1 MNNMKLDREEKELLE
16 SFERGE
22 WTSTRNRKAE
32 ISRLGAAA
40 RATLRKN
47 RRINIRLSDR
57 DVIGLQAKAAEEGMP
72 YQTLIASVLHKYL
85 AMSLGIRETGSP
97 NKASHRTANPRRVGV
112 R

>member
-1 MNNMKLDREEKELLE
+1 MNNMKLDREEKDLLD

-47 RRINIRLSDR
+47 RRINIRLSER

-72 YQTLIASVLHKYL
+72 YQTLISSVLHKYL
-85 AMSLGIRETGSP
+85 AVNLGMREPGGSK
-97 NKASHRTANPRRVGV
+97 KASHRTANPRRVGV

>member
-1 MNNMKLDREEKELLE
+1 MSNMKLDPKEKDLLK

-22 WTSTRNRKAE
+22 WSSTRDRKAE
-32 ISRLGAAA
+32 ISRLSAAA

-57 DVIGLQAKAAEEGMP
+57 DVIGLQAKAAEEGIP

-85 AMSLGIRETGSP
+85 TASMGMRETGRT
-97 NKASHRTANPRRVGV
+97 NKVSHRTANPRRVGV

>member
-1 MNNMKLDREEKELLE
+1 MNSAKLDREEKGLLE

-22 WTSTRNRKAE
+22 WPSIRERKAE
-32 ISRLGAAA
+32 IARLGAAA

-72 YQTLIASVLHKYL
+72 YQTLISSVLHKYL
-85 AMSLGIRETGSP
+85 TGSLWLAETEWP
-97 NKASHRTANPRRVGV
+97 NKASLRRVPRRM
-112 R
+112 

>member
-1 MNNMKLDREEKELLE
+1 MKDQKIDREEKDILE

-22 WTSTRNRKAE
+22 WRSVHDRKGE
-32 ISRLGAAA
+32 VSRLGTAA

-57 DVIGLQAKAAEEGMP
+57 DVIGLQAKAAEEGLP
-72 YQTLIASVLHKYL
+72 YQTLISSVLHKFL
-85 AMSLGIRETGSP
+85 TGALQHAELDLP
-97 NKASHRTANPRRVGV
+97 NKASHRTTNPRRGGV

>member
-1 MNNMKLDREEKELLE
+1 MNSAKLDRDEKELLE

-22 WTSTRNRKAE
+22 WSSTRERKVE

-57 DVIGLQAKAAEEGMP
+57 DVIGLQARAAEEGMP
-72 YQTLIASVLHKYL
+72 YQTLISSVLHKYL
-85 AMSLGIRETGSP
+85 TGGLWLGETGWPS
-97 NKASHRTANPRRVGV
+97 KASHRTANPRRVGV

>member
-1 MNNMKLDREEKELLE
+1 MRAETLDREEKEILE

-22 WTSTRNRKAE
+22 WTSVHDRKAV
-32 ISRLGAAA
+32 IAKLGAAA

-57 DVIGLQAKAAEEGMP
+57 DVIGLQAKAAEEGIP
-72 YQTLIASVLHKYL
+72 YQTLISSVLHKFV
-85 AMSLGIRETGSP
+85 TGTLSMG
-97 NKASHRTANPRRVGV
+97 ASRWSNQGAPRTASPRRVGV

>member
-1 MNNMKLDREEKELLE
+1 MNSAKLDRGEKELLD

-22 WTSTRNRKAE
+22 WSSIRERKAE
-32 ISRLGAAA
+32 VARLGAAA

-57 DVIGLQAKAAEEGMP
+57 DVIGLQARAAEEGMP
-72 YQTLIASVLHKYL
+72 YQTLISSILHKYL
-85 AMSLGIRETGSP
+85 TGSLWLGETGWP

>member
-1 MNNMKLDREEKELLE
+1 MKNMKLDREEKELLA

-22 WTSTRNRKAE
+22 WTSTRTRKAE

-40 RATLRKN
+40 RTTLRKN

-85 AMSLGIRETGSP
+85 TMSLGMKETGWPST
-97 NKASHRTANPRRVGV
+97 ASLRPANPRRVGV
-112 R
+112 K

>member
-1 MNNMKLDREEKELLE
+1 MNSVKLDREEKDLLE

-22 WTSTRNRKAE
+22 WVSVRDRKTE
-32 ISRLGAAA
+32 VSRLGTAA

-57 DVIGLQAKAAEEGMP
+57 DVIGLQAKAAEEGIP
-72 YQTLIASVLHKYL
+72 YQTLISSVLHKYL
-85 AMSLGIRETGSP
+85 TGTLWMTEMAWP
-97 NKASHRTANPRRVGV
+97 NKASHRTTNPRRVGV

>member
-1 MNNMKLDREEKELLE
+1 MKSETADRAEKELLE

-22 WTSTRNRKAE
+22 WVSINNRKAE

-57 DVIGLQAKAAEEGMP
+57 DVIGLQTRAAEEGMP
-72 YQTLIASVLHKYL
+72 YQTLISSVLHKYL
-85 AMSLGIRETGSP
+85 TGTLSQEVP
-97 NKASHRTANPRRVGV
+97 SWPKASHRTANPRRVGL

>member
-1 MNNMKLDREEKELLE
+1 MKDRTLDQEERDILE

-22 WTSTRNRKAE
+22 WMSVRDRKE
-32 ISRLGAAA
+32 EVSRLGGAA

-47 RRINIRLSDR
+47 RRINIRLPDR
-57 DVIGLQAKAAEEGMP
+57 DLLGLQAKAAEEGMP

-85 AMSLGIRETGSP
+85 SGTLWDAETRRP
-97 NKASHRTANPRRVGV
+97 NTASHRTANPRRVGV

>member
-1 MNNMKLDREEKELLE
+1 MSEMKLDKEEKDLLE

-22 WTSTRNRKAE
+22 WVSVRDRKTE
-32 ISRLGAAA
+32 ISRLGTAA

-57 DVIGLQAKAAEEGMP
+57 DVIGLQAKAAEEGIP
-72 YQTLIASVLHKYL
+72 YQTLISSILHKYL
-85 AMSLGIRETGSP
+85 TGTLWGTEMGCS
-97 NKASHRTANPRRVGV
+97 NKASHRTTNPRRVGV

>member
-1 MNNMKLDREEKELLE
+1 MNSTKLDREEKEILE

-22 WTSTRNRKAE
+22 WSSIRERKAE

-72 YQTLIASVLHKYL
+72 YQTLISSVLHKYL
-85 AMSLGIRETGSP
+85 TGSLWLGEGGWP
-97 NKASHRTANPRRVGV
+97 DKASHRTANPGRVGA

>member
-1 MNNMKLDREEKELLE
+1 MKNEIIDRDEKDILE

-22 WTSTRNRKAE
+22 WSSIRDRRTE
-32 ISRLGAAA
+32 VSRLGAAA

-57 DVIGLQAKAAEEGMP
+57 DLVGLQAKAAEEGMP

-85 AMSLGIRETGSP
+85 VGTLGPRETERP
-97 NKASHRTANPRRVGV
+97 KASHRTANPRRVGV

>member
-1 MNNMKLDREEKELLE
+1 MKKAKLDREEKELLE

-22 WTSTRNRKAE
+22 WSSIRGRQAE
-32 ISRLGAAA
+32 VSRLGAAA

-47 RRINIRLSDR
+47 RRINIRLLDR

-72 YQTLIASVLHKYL
+72 YQTLISSVLHKYL
-85 AMSLGIRETGSP
+85 AGSLWLGETGRP

>member
-1 MNNMKLDREEKELLE
+1 MKNAKLDREEKEILE

-22 WTSTRNRKAE
+22 WSSLRERKGE

-47 RRINIRLSDR
+47 RRINIRLADR
-57 DVIGLQAKAAEEGMP
+57 DLIGLQSKAAEEGIP
-72 YQTLIASVLHKYL
+72 YQTLISSILHKYL
-85 AMSLGIRETGSP
+85 TGTFAETAKGWP
-97 NKASHRTANPRRVGV
+97 NKAYRRASTPRRVGV

>member
-1 MNNMKLDREEKELLE
+1 MKSAKLDREEQDLLQ

-22 WTSTRNRKAE
+22 WSSIRDRKTE
-32 ISRLGAAA
+32 VSRLGVAA

-72 YQTLIASVLHKYL
+72 YQTLISSVLHKYL
-85 AMSLGIRETGSP
+85 TGSLWLG
-97 NKASHRTANPRRVGV
+97 KTE
-112 R
+112 

>member
-1 MNNMKLDREEKELLE
+1 MNSAKLDREEKELLE

-22 WTSTRNRKAE
+22 WSSIRERKAE

-57 DVIGLQAKAAEEGMP
+57 DVIGLQAKAAEEGLP
-72 YQTLIASVLHKYL
+72 YQTLISSVLHKYL
-85 AMSLGIRETGSP
+85 TGSLRLGETGRP
-97 NKASHRTANPRRVGV
+97 NKASHRTASPRRVGV

>member
-1 MNNMKLDREEKELLE
+1 MNSAKLDREEKELLE

-22 WTSTRNRKAE
+22 WTSIRDRKAE

-40 RATLRKN
+40 RAALRKN
-47 RRINIRLSDR
+47 RRINIRLSER
-57 DVIGLQAKAAEEGMP
+57 DVNGLQAKAAEEGMP

-85 AMSLGIRETGSP
+85 TGTLLPGKTGGSD
-97 NKASHRTANPRRVGV
+97 KAPRRTASPRRVGV

>member
-1 MNNMKLDREEKELLE
+1 MSDVKLDREEKNLLE

-22 WTSTRNRKAE
+22 WVSVRDRKTE
-32 ISRLGAAA
+32 IARLGTAA

-57 DVIGLQAKAAEEGMP
+57 DVIGLQAKAAEEGIP
-72 YQTLIASVLHKYL
+72 YQTLISSVLHKFL
-85 AMSLGIRETGSP
+85 AGTLGATEMGWP
-97 NKASHRTANPRRVGV
+97 NKASHRTTNPRRVGV

>member
-1 MNNMKLDREEKELLE
+1 MRNQTLDREGKDILE

-22 WTSTRNRKAE
+22 WRPVRDRQAE
-32 ISRLGAAA
+32 IARLGAAA

-85 AMSLGIRETGSP
+85 TGTLWAAAKEAKGESSLQ
-97 NKASHRTANPRRVGV
+97 N
-112 R
+112 

>member
-1 MNNMKLDREEKELLE
+1 MKSKTVGREEKELLE

-22 WTSTRNRKAE
+22 WISMSNRKAE

-57 DVIGLQAKAAEEGMP
+57 DVIGLQSRAAEEGMP
-72 YQTLIASVLHKYL
+72 YQTLISSVLHKYL
-85 AMSLGIRETGSP
+85 TGTLWQEETGWP